1 VRTLDAP
8 AVYGVY
14 SLTMTDPAGTRVGV
28 PTARAVSS
36 VLRAISPSREDVLGP
51 ARAQTDRLVLGLLI
65 ILTLLTLALAPY
77 RGTWLIAAMTGPGVI
92 VAFTALC
99 HYRPGTR
106 TTRLAAGLA
115 LQILV
120 VTLIYQG
127 GGRDEPHLLFFLT
140 TTALIA
146 YQDWRCLW
154 PGTLYF
160 CVLLGLVAWTQNH
173 ELEAIGETSRLATH
187 DLLYAGI
194 VLAHTGMCS
203 VCAAILRRR
212 TLHAAAVTADLEH
225 ARQDLANALAVRE
238 RTAIDLAQARDRAEA
253 LARTKADFLATMSH
267 ELRTP
272 LNGILGMSHLLAETD
287 LDSEQREMLDAVL
300 VSSDALLDI
309 IGDVLDYSKMEA
321 GRLTIDPLPCDLRRV
336 CEAVFDIVAPKAE
349 EKDLVLIL
357 RYTPEVPRRMIAD
370 AARVR
375 QILLNLLSNAVKF
388 TAVGSI
394 QLTVTVPTPGIVR
407 FALVDTG
414 IGVTPAQRARLFEPF
429 VQAEEGTTRTY
440 GGTGLGLAISKRL
453 VELMHGTIGVESEL
467 GAGSTFW
474 CELPL
479 QMDRSA
485 PTEGPLQMLSGQQ
498 VQVVDAHVGRR
509 DALCELLA
517 SGGLSAS
524 GCTELPATLTGQF
537 AILIDDGIPGA
548 LEWLKAQES
557 LMGETRCVL
566 LTSFAAGRTPPPP
579 GRTVL
584 RKPVHADALFQL
596 FAPVHTRRV
605 STRTPL
611 PEALPIPTRGAVL
624 LADDHYLSLQQAEQ
638 LIRRA
643 GYVVTAVSDGVQAL
657 RQARERP
664 YDLILVDAQLPDL
677 DAGQLASSLRTGSGP
692 NQLTP
697 VIAVGGSATGV
708 EDTLERPLAMAPLS
722 LILERWAGRRVA
734 PTP

>member
-1 VRTLDAP
+1 
-8 AVYGVY
+8 
-14 SLTMTDPAGTRVGV
+14 MTDSAGSRVGV
-28 PTARAVSS
+28 PTARAISS
-36 VLRAISPSREDVLGP
+36 VMRAISPSREDVLRP
-51 ARAQTDRLVLGLLI
+51 ARAQTDRLVLGLLV
-65 ILTLLTLALAPY
+65 ILTCLSVALAPY
-77 RGTWLIAAMTGPGVI
+77 RGTWLIAALTGPGVI
-92 VAFTALC
+92 AAFTALC
-99 HYRPGTR
+99 HYRPGAR
-106 TTRLAAGLA
+106 TTRFAAGLA

-160 CVLLGLVAWTQNH
+160 CILLGLVAWTQNH
-173 ELEAIGETSRLATH
+173 ELAATGEARRQAIH
-187 DLLYAGI
+187 DVLYVAI

-225 ARQDLANALAVRE
+225 ARQDLAKALAVRE
-238 RTAIDLAQARDRAEA
+238 RTEVDLRQARDRSEA

-287 LDSEQREMLDAVL
+287 LDGEQREMLDAVL

-349 EKDLVLIL
+349 EKNLVLVL

-370 AARVR
+370 AARIR

-394 QLTVTVPTPGIVR
+394 QLTVTVPTAGIVR
-407 FALVDTG
+407 FAIVDTG
-414 IGVTPAQRARLFEPF
+414 IGVTPAQSTRLFEPF

-453 VELMHGTIGVESEL
+453 VELMHGTIGVDSEL

-479 QMDRSA
+479 QMDRGA

-498 VQVVDAHVGRR
+498 VLVVDAHAGRR
-509 DALCELLA
+509 ETLCELLT
-517 SGGLSAS
+517 SGGLTVT
-524 GCTELPATLTGQF
+524 GRTDLPTVLAGEF
-537 AILIDDGIPGA
+537 AILVDDGIPGA
-548 LEWLKAQES
+548 LDWLKARES
-557 LMGETRCVL
+557 QIGETRCVL
-566 LTSFAAGRTPPPP
+566 LTSFAAGRIPPPP

-596 FAPVHTRRV
+596 LAPVHTRRV

-611 PEALPIPTRGAVL
+611 PETLPAPTRGAVL

-643 GYVVTAVSDGVQAL
+643 GYAVTTVSDGVQAL
-657 RQARERP
+657 RQASERP

-677 DAGQLASSLRTGSGP
+677 DAGQFASALRTSSGP
-692 NQLTP
+692 NQFTP
-697 VIAVGGSATGV
+697 VIAVGGSAKGV
-708 EDTLERPLAMAPLS
+708 EDVLERPLTHAPLS
-722 LILERWAGRRVA
+722 LILDHWTGRRVT
-734 PTP
+734 PTA